1 MLESAGV
8 PRGLQQVGTT
18 GLHVR
23 QHQVAAGVL
32 RQVSHRGQ
40 RTIRSGK
47 LKKKKRKKTRE
58 KNTRKNKQT
67 TTKER
72 KKKQQK
78 TKKKLRACKVRS
90 SIRTVML
97 NFKSV
102 FSTTYFTKVDVNK
115 ITSTKRQTDYQQ
127 GNQPTSSNQQR
138 FKRN

>member
-18 GLHVR
+18 GLHVQ

-40 RTIRSGK
+40 RTVRSGK
-47 LKKKKRKKTRE
+47 KQNKKKR
-58 KNTRKNKQT
+58 
-67 TTKER
+67 
-72 KKKQQK
+72 
-78 TKKKLRACKVRS
+78 RAGKVRS

-102 FSTTYFTKVDVNK
+102 FSTTYFTKVDVNE
-115 ITSTKRQTDYQQ
+115 ITSTERQTDYQQ
-127 GNQPTSSNQQR
+127 GNQPTSSN
-138 FKRN
+138 

>member
-40 RTIRSGK
+40 RTVRSGK
-47 LKKKKRKKTRE
+47 KKKKKKKKR
-58 KNTRKNKQT
+58 
-67 TTKER
+67 
-72 KKKQQK
+72 
-78 TKKKLRACKVRS
+78 RAGKVRS

-102 FSTTYFTKVDVNK
+102 FSTTYFTKVDVNE
-115 ITSTKRQTDYQQ
+115 ITSTERQTDYQQ
-127 GNQPTSSNQQR
+127 GNQPTSSN
-138 FKRN
+138 